1 MDKLKIIFLDFD
13 GVISTHEKGMNLD
26 QEKIALVEDII
37 KATDAKIV
45 VSSSWRVG
53 TRNADEFVEKLFNF
67 HRSRDKVTSG
77 SLFVDSIYDVTDTMG
92 NDRGEE
98 VQRWVDEHIDQIEQ
112 YVILDDENDYLDEQ
126 LFNFVQ
132 TDEYEGLTSREVK
145 LCIKMLNGERVEFPS
160 RINKELT
167 FRRMLRYKDME
178 NFHNNIDELT
188 TEYFMRFRK

>member
-1 MDKLKIIFLDFD
+1 MSKLKIIFLDFD

-26 QEKIALVEDII
+26 TSKVALLEEILS
-37 KATDAKIV
+37 ATGAKIV
-45 VSSSWRVG
+45 VTSSWRIG
-53 TRNADEFVEKLFNF
+53 TRNAEEFVEKLFNF
-67 HRSRDKVTSG
+67 HRSRDKVSNS
-77 SLFVDSIYDVTDTMG
+77 SLFIDSIYDVTDTMG
-92 NDRGEE
+92 NDRGDE
-98 VQRWVDEHIDQIEQ
+98 VQRWIDEHIDQIEQ

-145 LCIKMLNGERVEFPS
+145 LCIKILNGERIEFPS
-160 RINKELT
+160 RINRELT
-167 FRRMLRYKDME
+167 FRRMYRYKDME

>member
-1 MDKLKIIFLDFD
+1 MSKLKVIFLDFD

-26 QEKIALVEDII
+26 QEKIALLEVILY
-37 KATDAKIV
+37 ATNAKIV

-67 HRSRDKVTSG
+67 HRSRDKVSSG

-98 VQRWVDEHIDQIEQ
+98 VQRWIDEHKDQIEQ
-112 YVILDDENDYLDEQ
+112 YVILDDENEYSDEQ

-132 TDEYEGLTSREVK
+132 TDEYEGLTTREVK
-145 LCIKMLNGERVEFPS
+145 LCIKMLSGERVEFPS

-188 TEYFMRFRK
+188 TEYFMRFRR